1 MLEPAATCDALDI
14 DEHALRRS
22 VYLLE
27 RAGLIRR
34 GPDVTLQASLT
45 LLGAWDAV
53 LPLAPAHTLALL
65 SRLPVLLP
73 NLAWSPERLTLAQVA
88 AEITCAPA
96 ELERALISWSI
107 AGGCLYRPWERGYQ
121 ITRLVPPETPL
132 GVITH
137 DSSAAQ
143 EAKLDQMRT
152 FVRDRTCRWQML
164 RAYFGD
170 PEGPPC
176 GHCDRC
182 DPHQRYPWSERTG
195 RDVPDVSDFLDLAT
209 TLLALADWNER
220 RHRAG
225 RAPFSMRS
233 LVRILRG
240 DEFALMRHSG
250 PGKAAD
256 HRRVELRA
264 CPYWGVCRTLRRS
277 ASELERFLDR
287 LIAEGYLATARVN
300 LRDEGFYEYLTLT
313 DRGHTQL
320 QSGEHIGW

>member
-1 MLEPAATCDALDI
+1 
-14 DEHALRRS
+14 
-22 VYLLE
+22 
-27 RAGLIRR
+27 
-34 GPDVTLQASLT
+34 
-45 LLGAWDAV
+45 
-53 LPLAPAHTLALL
+53 
-65 SRLPVLLP
+65 
-73 NLAWSPERLTLAQVA
+73 
-88 AEITCAPA
+88 
-96 ELERALISWSI
+96 
-107 AGGCLYRPWERGYQ
+107 
-121 ITRLVPPETPL
+121 
-132 GVITH
+132 
-137 DSSAAQ
+137 
-143 EAKLDQMRT
+143 
-152 FVRDRTCRWQML
+152 
-164 RAYFGD
+164 
-170 PEGPPC
+170 
-176 GHCDRC
+176 
-182 DPHQRYPWSERTG
+182 
-195 RDVPDVSDFLDLAT
+195 VPDVSDFLDLAT

-250 PGKAAD
+250 PGQAAD

-287 LIAEGYLATARVN
+287 LIAEGYLSTARAN